1 MSRFF
6 CVIIILFANFFG
18 SCLYCNN
25 IGGQINIL
33 SNISEQDT
41 IKDKQI
47 LYNGSLWTNMYH
59 RIEGD
64 QFLFSALFLTGTISI
79 NGKIFKNVR
88 IKYDIYSDEII
99 TPLNIEEIL
108 QLNKEMVDSFTI
120 SFEDKVYRFENI
132 RNDTLKDFS
141 GYANLLY
148 SGKSSF
154 YVKYKKSISPA
165 ITVKS
170 DGDFNQDHMIYFVKD
185 KMVYPIS
192 GTKTLFKVLNA
203 DKDQLR
209 NFIRKNRLKIS
220 KKIPE
225 SFVPVIRFCDKI
237 SQ

>member
-1 MSRFF
+1 MNRIVFI
-6 CVIIILFANFFG
+6 IIILSANFFG
-18 SCLYCNN
+18 TCLYGINHRWQIKINAN
-25 IGGQINIL
+25 IP
-33 SNISEQDT
+33 EQDT

-120 SFEDKVYRFENI
+120 SFEDKVYKFENI

-154 YVKYKKSISPA
+154 YVKYKKSISPS

-170 DGDFNQDHMIYFVKD
+170 DGDFYQDHMMYLLKD

-192 GTKTLFKVLNA
+192 GTKTLFKVLNT
-203 DKDQLR
+203 DKEKLK
-209 NFIRKNRLKIS
+209 NFIRKNKLKIS

-225 SFVPVIRFCDKI
+225 SFVPVIRFYDRI